1 MVDFKVQSQLLILIT
16 FWPLIAAGQVNV
28 ITFHN
33 DNART
38 GQNRIET
45 ILTPQNVNASQFGK
59 LQSVPVDGYVHAQPL
74 VLTNVAIPGQG
85 THDVLYIATENDS
98 VYALDAKG
106 GAVLWRANFL
116 NPSAGI
122 TTVPTADLPSCT
134 DVGSQIGITSTPVI
148 DPASRTI
155 YVVATTKE
163 NGTYVQRLHA
173 LDVAT
178 HDEKFG
184 GPIVIRGSVPGTGI
198 SSQNG
203 FISFDPLRS
212 AQRSALLLSNGRIII
227 AWGSHCD
234 GSPYHGWL
242 MAYNAAT
249 LAQEAVL
256 ATTPNGSKGGVW
268 MGGGGVAADATGNL
282 YLPVSDGDYDG
293 VTNWSDT
300 VLKLS
305 ASSLAVSDFFTPY
318 NQAYMQVNNKDLGSS
333 GLLLLP
339 DLPSGKQLLVL
350 ASKLGTIY
358 LLDRSNLGKYCST
371 CTSTDIQI
379 EQEISTALAGVYNS
393 PAYWKGNVYF
403 AGRGDY
409 LKQFLFDASGAGMLS
424 TQPIA
429 QSPAVIGYPGA
440 TPSVS
445 ANGDAAGIVWV
456 LDNSTWL
463 SACCQVLRAYSAD
476 NVGTELYNTGQA
488 ANNRDVP
495 GAALKFNV
503 ATIANGRVYVGSQA
517 NISIYGLIAAPAA
530 ATPTFN
536 PPAGTYSS
544 AQSVTISVTSPGV
557 TVYYTT
563 DGSTPTTLS
572 TTYTGPISVS
582 LSMTIKAIAMGA
594 GFSASSTAT
603 ATYTIQTGQ
612 KAAAT
617 PTFNPPTGTY
627 TSGQSVAISD
637 TSPNVRIYYTTNG
650 TTPTISSTVYTTQ
663 IKINK
668 NMTIKAIAAGGD
680 FVASAVGSATY
691 KVKHGK

>member
-1 MVDFKVQSQLLILIT
+1 M
-16 FWPLIAAGQVNV
+16 
-28 ITFHN
+28 
-33 DNART
+33 
-38 GQNRIET
+38 
-45 ILTPQNVNASQFGK
+45 
-59 LQSVPVDGYVHAQPL
+59 
-74 VLTNVAIPGQG
+74 
-85 THDVLYIATENDS
+85 
-98 VYALDAKG
+98 
-106 GAVLWRANFL
+106 
-116 NPSAGI
+116 
-122 TTVPTADLPSCT
+122 
-134 DVGSQIGITSTPVI
+134 
-148 DPASRTI
+148 
-155 YVVATTKE
+155 
-163 NGTYVQRLHA
+163 
-173 LDVAT
+173 
-178 HDEKFG
+178 
-184 GPIVIRGSVPGTGI
+184 
-198 SSQNG
+198 
-203 FISFDPLRS
+203 
-212 AQRSALLLSNGRIII
+212 
-227 AWGSHCD
+227 
-234 GSPYHGWL
+234 
-242 MAYNAAT
+242 
-249 LAQEAVL
+249 
-256 ATTPNGSKGGVW
+256 
-268 MGGGGVAADATGNL
+268 
-282 YLPVSDGDYDG
+282 
-293 VTNWSDT
+293 
-300 VLKLS
+300 
-305 ASSLAVSDFFTPY
+305 
-318 NQAYMQVNNKDLGSS
+318 
-333 GLLLLP
+333 
-339 DLPSGKQLLVL
+339 
-350 ASKLGTIY
+350 
-358 LLDRSNLGKYCST
+358 
-371 CTSTDIQI
+371 
-379 EQEISTALAGVYNS
+379 
-393 PAYWKGNVYF
+393 
-403 AGRGDY
+403 
-409 LKQFLFDASGAGMLS
+409 
-424 TQPIA
+424 
-429 QSPAVIGYPGA
+429 
-440 TPSVS
+440 
-445 ANGDAAGIVWV
+445 